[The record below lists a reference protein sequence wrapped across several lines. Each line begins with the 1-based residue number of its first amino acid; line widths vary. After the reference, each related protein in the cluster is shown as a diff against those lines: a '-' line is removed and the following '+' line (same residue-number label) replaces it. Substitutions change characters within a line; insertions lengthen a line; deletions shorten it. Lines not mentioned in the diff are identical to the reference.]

1 MLKLFLSMLLC
12 FQVFPIFH
20 NVELVEYGE
29 SAVLMDA
36 YSGQVMYE
44 KDAYKQLHPA
54 SMTKMMGML
63 LIYEGI
69 NDGLF
74 NWEDRIR
81 VSAHASSMGGS
92 QIYLEE
98 NEEMSLEELFTAIC
112 VSSANDAMVAVSE
125 FISGSETLFVEK
137 MNQKV
142 DELGLVNTHFSNST
156 GLDIDNHYSCAYDM
170 AIIAK
175 EVLRISNEAVTN
187 YTSLYETYL
196 REDTSP
202 FWLVNTNKL
211 IRSYDGLDGL
221 KTGFTQKAGYCLTS
235 TAKRNGMR
243 LIAVVMKE
251 STKEHRNKDIKAL
264 LDYGFA
270 NYKQTLV
277 YPKST
282 IFDSMSI
289 SNGKPEKIDMICK
302 EDIYLV
308 HEKKSNIEHTLEI
321 IPLVA
326 QAPIDMNT
334 PVGKVKITFENGSI
348 VESLLYAR
356 VEVQSLNF
364 IDVLI
369 DCFIQSLL

>member
-29 SAVLMDA
+29 SAVLMDT

-211 IRSYDGLDGL
+211 IRSYEGMDGL
-221 KTGFTQKAGYCLTS
+221 KTGFTQKAGYCLTA

-302 EDIYLV
+302 EDVYLV
-308 HEKKSNIEHTLEI
+308 HDKKSNIEHTLEI
-321 IPLVA
+321 IPLVV